1 MVLNNCQKKN
11 GFKIEDVFSVG
22 EMDTDI
28 LYEFTKKME
37 QDNPLKSL
45 QRLLKNDEFRKDF
58 QALLSKHLFTGYN
71 GYILQKI

>member
-1 MVLNNCQKKN
+1 
-11 GFKIEDVFSVG
+11 
-22 EMDTDI
+22 
-28 LYEFTKKME
+28 ME

-58 QALLSKHLFTGYN
+58 QALLSKHLYTGYN